1 MTRRFEF
8 LLPAL
13 AILLSGIGLI
23 AVYSAGGSG
32 HFFRQ
37 LLFLPVALACA
48 AAAFIVPRRLLYGTA
63 EWLYAAALL
72 MLVLVLFLGTGP
84 GSSRWFALGSFLFQP
99 SEFAKLA
106 TVILLA
112 KLLSVRRDIT
122 LSFGDLAG
130 PLAIALAPALLILA
144 EPDLSTAIVF
154 AVVLSAMLYWRG
166 LRPLYLLLLFMPVFS
181 FAAGFSLMT
190 WIPFFV
196 LLAILVF
203 VRLRVFRALA
213 ALGVSLVFGLLSP
226 VVLSL
231 LKEYQRERIRSFFA
245 PWFDPHGL
253 SWNAIQSQIAIGSGR
268 FIGKGLFHGTQ
279 KRLGFLPNRHTD
291 FIFSVIGEET
301 GLIGSLILL
310 GLFTALVYRIL
321 HIGRFCR
328 VQFGTLLCVGFAAI
342 LVYQVFTNVGMLLGL
357 LPITGISLPFVS
369 YGGSSLVLNFTL
381 IGLALNVALRP
392 E

>member
-1 MTRRFEF
+1 MTRRFELGLP
-8 LLPAL
+8 LLTL
-13 AILLSGIGLI
+13 VLSGIGLI
-23 AVYSAGGSG
+23 AIYSAGGSA
-32 HFFRQ
+32 HFVRQ

-48 AAAFIVPRRLLYGTA
+48 AVAFVVPRRVLYGIA
-63 EWLYAAALL
+63 EWLYAVSLILL
-72 MLVLVLFLGTGP
+72 TLVIFLGTGP
-84 GSSRWFALGSFLFQP
+84 GSNRWFSIGPLLFQP

-106 TVILLA
+106 TAILLA
-112 KLLSVRRDIT
+112 KVLSIRRDIT
-122 LSFGDLAG
+122 LSFRDLAA
-130 PLAIALAPALLILA
+130 PLAITLAPTLLILA
-144 EPDLSTAIVF
+144 EPDLSTASVF

-166 LRPLYLLLLFMPVFS
+166 LRPLYLLLLLMPVIS
-181 FAAGFSLMT
+181 FAAGFSILT

-196 LLAILVF
+196 LLAVVVF
-203 VRLRVFRALA
+203 IRLRVFRALA

-268 FIGKGLFHGTQ
+268 VLGKGLFHGTQ

-291 FIFSVIGEET
+291 FIFSVVGEET
-301 GLIGSLILL
+301 GLIGSLVLL
-310 GLFTALVYRIL
+310 GLFAALVNRIL
-321 HIGRFCR
+321 HIGRFSR
-328 VQFGTLLCVGFAAI
+328 DQFGTLLCTGFATI
-342 LVYQVFTNVGMLLGL
+342 IGYQVITNVGMLLGV
-357 LPITGISLPFVS
+357 LPITGISLPFIS

-381 IGLALNVALRP
+381 IGLVLNIAVRP